1 MGCLFEFIFDVFID
15 GWFALMLLIVPEK
28 WSSKRLQIFL
38 KTIVVIITCLL
49 FIVMFLGVF
58 ALISDDEYTKTIGR
72 YMVYIPLAISLVQI
86 LLGITLRIIAKKYK

>member
-38 KTIVVIITCLL
+38 KIIVVIITCLL

>member
-15 GWFALMLLIVPEK
+15 GWFDLMLLIVPEK
-28 WSSKRLQIFL
+28 WSNKRLQIFL
-38 KTIVVIITCLL
+38 KIIVVIITCLL

>member
-15 GWFALMLLIVPEK
+15 GWFDLMLLIGPEK

-38 KTIVVIITCLL
+38 KIIVVIITCLL

-72 YMVYIPLAISLVQI
+72 YMVYIPLAISLVPF
-86 LLGITLRIIAKKYK
+86 TLSS

>member
-15 GWFALMLLIVPEK
+15 GWFDLMLLIVPEK

-38 KTIVVIITCLL
+38 KIIVVIITCLL

>member
-15 GWFALMLLIVPEK
+15 GWFDLMLLIGPEK

-38 KTIVVIITCLL
+38 KIIVVIITCLL